1 MTSTGSPGFKI
12 TADRVFDVQ
21 PNGLIEFEYQNTS
34 GLAAS
39 SIQIDSNGD
48 GTVDSTM
55 PVSSNSLL
63 FTMDFSNYS
72 TVINWPVVFRVI
84 DANSNVLYTTTQ
96 VIIMST
102 ETQQDADIKP
112 VITNLF
118 SRISQGNTTAA
129 INNFAGQ
136 AGIKYQSILSV
147 LSPYAENIASELT
160 NAEKMSTGSGD
171 SATYTILRAENG
183 VNKIYIVNMIKG
195 DDGVWR
201 IESM

>member
-34 GLAAS
+34 GLATG

-63 FTMDFSNYS
+63 FTMDFSNYP

-96 VIIMST
+96 IIIMST

-195 DDGVWR
+195 SDGVWR